1 MTSLTKLSEK
11 AFAIMAICPEAKRFY
26 GITVDQIRRNAFKFV
41 WTFPIDKE
49 KAHREGY
56 DSHQVHGSIENDS
69 KFPGCPYCKSQQFLF
84 CSCGAVVCWHGE
96 RYFKCPVCNQSGE
109 TTVSETFDLQGGGF

>member
-11 AFAIMAICPEAKRFY
+11 AFAIMAVCPEAKRFY

-49 KAHREGY
+49 KAHRKAMILIKFMVQ
-56 DSHQVHGSIENDS
+56 SRMILNFQVALIAKANN
-69 KFPGCPYCKSQQFLF
+69 F
-84 CSCGAVVCWHGE
+84 
-96 RYFKCPVCNQSGE
+96 YFVPAGR
-109 TTVSETFDLQGGGF
+109 